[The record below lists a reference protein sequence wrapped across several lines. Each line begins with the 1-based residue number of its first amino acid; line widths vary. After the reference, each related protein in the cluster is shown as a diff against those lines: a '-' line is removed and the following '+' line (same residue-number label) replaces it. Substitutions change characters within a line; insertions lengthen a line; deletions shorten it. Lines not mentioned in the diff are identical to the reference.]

1 MNADEIQS
9 TLHQLAAIP
18 PGEAP
23 FVSLYLDMRTD
34 ASGTR
39 PAMTFLKAALVRRAR
54 LFGPRGSALE
64 SFQEDCARIESYL
77 AEELDVAFQGVALFT
92 CHARGF
98 FQAVPLPLPPENR
111 LTVAQAPRLYQLAR
125 MLDNYETYCVV
136 VLSRTRAR
144 VFTVVMG
151 KIAEAADLTQTHYQ
165 VSKTLKGGWSQ
176 PTYQRGI
183 ELNIRRFAEEVVAAL
198 KSVCEQQQPA
208 HLVLAGET
216 LALAELERRLPRQ
229 VSEMVLTT
237 ARFDADVPEHRLL
250 AEILPVIETA
260 ERQEEEDTVQE
271 LESAAAEGE
280 LATMGVESTLVALE
294 QGQVDKLVLSNAFAA
309 RGWRC
314 QSCLSYGVGG
324 LPTQCP
330 YCTGAIMEADLHESM
345 VGAAERSGATIE
357 FVQDVPR
364 LDELGGVGAF
374 LRYPLT

>member
-1 MNADEIQS
+1 MLTCRLMSGERVLLLLPTS
-9 TLHQLAAIP
+9 TYRTRDFLDAA
-18 PGEAP
+18 E
-23 FVSLYLDMRTD
+23 
-34 ASGTR
+34 
-39 PAMTFLKAALVRRAR
+39 R
-54 LFGPRGSALE
+54 LGVEVVVGSEETSALE

-77 AEELDVAFQGVALFT
+77 AEELDVAFQGVALFA

-98 FQAVPLPLPPENR
+98 FHAVPLSLPPENR

-144 VFTVVMG
+144 VFTVAMG
-151 KIAEAADLTQTHYQ
+151 KIAEAAELTQTHYQ
-165 VSKTLKGGWSQ
+165 VSKTRKGGWSQ
-176 PTYQRGI
+176 PTWQRGI

-198 KSVCEQQQPA
+198 KFVCEQQRPA

-237 ARFDADVPEHRLL
+237 ARFDADVPEHRVL

-280 LATMGVESTLVALE
+280 LATIGVESTLVALE

-330 YCTGAIMEADLHESM
+330 YCSGAILEAGRVVLEGTSAEIQANEN
-345 VGAAERSGATIE
+345 VREVYLGLGTEEAAVKGW
-357 FVQDVPR
+357 R
-364 LDELGGVGAF
+364 LY
-374 LRYPLT
+374 RKRRRW